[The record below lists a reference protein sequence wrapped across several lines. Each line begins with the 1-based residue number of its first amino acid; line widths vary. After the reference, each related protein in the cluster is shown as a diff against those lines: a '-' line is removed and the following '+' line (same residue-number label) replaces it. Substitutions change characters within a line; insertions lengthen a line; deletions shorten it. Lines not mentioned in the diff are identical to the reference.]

1 MIELKKLSPD
11 AGRDILQTM
20 AKNEIGRMNNANG
33 MTYDEYKN
41 GSSKAA
47 GI

>member
-1 MIELKKLSPD
+1 MPD
-11 AGRDILQTM
+11 VIYIHIYDILQTM